1 MLRRRPLQALQEPER
16 QINNDCC
23 LCDSSKLLL
32 RPRSYGS
39 LLAWRPRRRYE
50 PADRSMTANGT
61 PCSTVVAHLAW
72 LDNGATYTN
81 WTTALHWIRRLHLAT
96 KRSVKS
102 SRDCKVDGLW
112 DSSLEWVNDGSSSW
126 EMRLNSFSLLFKF
139 KFCLNILFKIVKIIP
154 EFVKYFRTP
163 WKFPLFK
170 Y

>member
-50 PADRSMTANGT
+50 PAARSMTANGT
-61 PCSTVVAHLAW
+61 PCS
-72 LDNGATYTN
+72 
-81 WTTALHWIRRLHLAT
+81 TTALHWIRRLHLAT

-154 EFVKYFRTP
+154 EFVKYFRAP